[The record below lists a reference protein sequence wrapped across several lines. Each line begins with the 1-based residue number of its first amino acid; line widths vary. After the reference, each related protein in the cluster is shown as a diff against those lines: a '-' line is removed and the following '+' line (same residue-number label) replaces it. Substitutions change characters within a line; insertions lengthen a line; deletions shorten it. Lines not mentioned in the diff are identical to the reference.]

1 MSLTRS
7 TLRSTVIDPTELHR
21 GASVGRSARAA
32 FGWELL
38 SLRIA
43 VDPFPFCPIRLLAPP
58 ACRAKLHSLSSSAVS
73 ALTL

>member
-7 TLRSTVIDPTELHR
+7 TLRSTVVDPAELR
-21 GASVGRSARAA
+21 ADVGGPFCPRCRR
-32 FGWELL
+32 WELL

-58 ACRAKLHSLSSSAVS
+58 ACRA
-73 ALTL
+73 